1 MIATLEIA
9 CPSEILLGLREEP
22 RHFARV
28 VQELAA
34 IALFRD
40 GKLSSGMAAAWLGVS
55 RVEFLL
61 LAMREGC
68 ELLSDTPADFARETT
83 PL

>member
-1 MIATLEIA
+1 MNATLEIA
-9 CPSEILLGLREEP
+9 CPSELLLGLREEP
-22 RHFARV
+22 DHFARI

-40 GKLSSGMAAAWLGVS
+40 GKLSSGMAAAWLGIP

-61 LAMREGC
+61 LAMRQGC
-68 ELLSDTPADFARETT
+68 ELLSDTPADVARETA